1 MKGVRTIRGRIVL
14 EAEVQ
19 GRIHSTTILCVRR
32 DGHVALGGDGQVTI
46 GDTVMKANA
55 NKVRALKGGKILA
68 GFAGAAADAFTLFEK
83 FEEKLERYPGNLP
96 RAAVELAKDWRSDRV
111 LRRLEALLIVADK
124 EHGFV
129 ISGSGELIE
138 PDDGILAIGSGG
150 SYALAAARGLV
161 GNSGLPPR
169 DIVQKSLEIAA
180 ELDRYIVGQEPAKKA
195 VAIAVRNRWRR
206 AQTPD
211 DIRDEILPNNII
223 MIGPTGVGKTEIARR
238 LARLAGAPFL
248 KVEASKFTEVG
259 YVGRDVESMVR
270 ELVDVAI
277 NMVRTEREDEVYPE
291 AEARA
296 EERLLDILLPAAPAP
311 PLTASPSP
319 GEKGEGRGEK
329 APLFVV
335 SSKGDVTTKPLEAD
349 TEAQER
355 RRRSREKLR
364 QQLKEGKLEE
374 RDVEVEVQQ
383 QGFPMLEMMQPPQ
396 GMEGP
401 DVNFTEWLQEMLP
414 KKKKRR
420 TVHLHEARRILV
432 DEELKKLVDMDDVVN
447 EALDR
452 VENHGVIFID
462 ELDKIAGERGTVGP
476 DVSREGVQRDLLTI
490 VEGSTVQTRY
500 GYVRTDHV
508 LFIAAGAFHV
518 SKPSDLIP
526 ELQGRFPI
534 RVELSSL
541 TEADFVRIMT
551 EPENAL
557 TKQYAALCQAEGATL
572 EFTADGVK
580 EIARIAAKVNERM
593 ENIGARRLHTV
604 MTTLLEEV
612 MFELPD
618 YPSKHIVFDGP
629 AVRERLLRIV
639 EDEDLRK
646 YIL

>member
-1 MKGVRTIRGRIVL
+1 MAKAPVSQPPEPPPTTTNAPVAPPPGAEDTLPWL
-14 EAEVQ
+14 EE
-19 GRIHSTTILCVRR
+19 
-32 DGHVALGGDGQVTI
+32 
-46 GDTVMKANA
+46 
-55 NKVRALKGGKILA
+55 
-68 GFAGAAADAFTLFEK
+68 
-83 FEEKLERYPGNLP
+83 
-96 RAAVELAKDWRSDRV
+96 
-111 LRRLEALLIVADK
+111 
-124 EHGFV
+124 
-129 ISGSGELIE
+129 
-138 PDDGILAIGSGG
+138 
-150 SYALAAARGLV
+150 
-161 GNSGLPPR
+161 LPPR
-169 DIVQKSLEIAA
+169 KIVA

-195 VAIAVRNRWRR
+195 VAIAIRNRWRR
-206 AQTPD
+206 AQAPEE
-211 DIRDEILPNNII
+211 IRDEIMPNNII

-238 LARLAGAPFL
+238 LARIAGAPFL

-270 ELVDVAI
+270 ELVDVSI
-277 NMVRTEREDEVYPE
+277 NMVRSEREDDVYPT
-291 AEARA
+291 AEQRA
-296 EERLLDILLPAAPAP
+296 EERLLDLLLP
-311 PLTASPSP
+311 PLPSP
-319 GEKGEGRGEK
+319 PSPVPTGAGGGSGEQGTAAGQR
-329 APLFVV
+329 PLFVV
-335 SSKGDVTTKPLEAD
+335 SSKGDVQPKVPEAE

-355 RRRSREKLR
+355 RRRTREKLR
-364 QQLKEGKLEE
+364 QQLKEGQLEE
-374 RDVEVEVQQ
+374 RDVEIEVQQ
-383 QGFPMLEMMQPPQ
+383 QNFPMLEMMQPPQ

-401 DVNFTEWLQEMLP
+401 DINFGEMIQELIP

-420 TVHLHEARRILV
+420 TVHLHEARRILI

-462 ELDKIAGERGTVGP
+462 EIDKITGTRGQTTGP
-476 DVSREGVQRDLLTI
+476 DVSREGVQRDLLPI

-508 LFIAAGAFHV
+508 LFIAAGAFHIA
-518 SKPSDLIP
+518 KPSDLIP

-557 TKQYAALCQAEGATL
+557 TKQYAALCASDGATL

-604 MTTLLEEV
+604 LTTLLEDV
-612 MFELPD
+612 LFELPD

>member
-1 MKGVRTIRGRIVL
+1 M
-14 EAEVQ
+14 A
-19 GRIHSTTILCVRR
+19 
-32 DGHVALGGDGQVTI
+32 
-46 GDTVMKANA
+46 KAPA
-55 NKVRALKGGKILA
+55 SPPASPSPPA
-68 GFAGAAADAFTLFEK
+68 
-83 FEEKLERYPGNLP
+83 PP
-96 RAAVELAKDWRSDRV
+96 
-111 LRRLEALLIVADK
+111 
-124 EHGFV
+124 
-129 ISGSGELIE
+129 
-138 PDDGILAIGSGG
+138 
-150 SYALAAARGLV
+150 LAAEDQLPWLEE
-161 GNSGLPPR
+161 LPPR
-169 DIVQKSLEIAA
+169 KIVA
-180 ELDRYIVGQEPAKKA
+180 ELDRYIVGQEAAKKA

-206 AQTPD
+206 AQAPEE
-211 DIRDEILPNNII
+211 IRDEIMPNNII

-270 ELVDVAI
+270 ELVDVSI
-277 NMVRTEREDEVYPE
+277 NMVRSEREDDVYPT
-291 AEARA
+291 AEQRA
-296 EERLLDILLPAAPAP
+296 EERLLDLLLPPLPAP
-311 PLTASPSP
+311 PPAAASPP
-319 GEKGEGRGEK
+319 GVAPDPGAATAR
-329 APLFVV
+329 PLFVV
-335 SSKGDVTTKPLEAD
+335 SSKGDVQPKVPEAE

-355 RRRSREKLR
+355 RRRTREKLR
-364 QQLKEGKLEE
+364 QQLKDGQLEE
-374 RDVEVEVQQ
+374 RDVEIEVQQ
-383 QGFPMLEMMQPPQ
+383 QSFPMLEMMQPPQ

-401 DVNFTEWLQEMLP
+401 DINFGEMIQELIP

-420 TVHLHEARRILV
+420 TVHLHEARRILI

-462 ELDKIAGERGTVGP
+462 EIDKITGQRGQTAGP
-476 DVSREGVQRDLLTI
+476 DVSREGVQRDLLPI

-500 GYVRTDHV
+500 GYVRTDHI
-508 LFIAAGAFHV
+508 LFIAAGAFHIA
-518 SKPSDLIP
+518 KPSDLIP

-557 TKQYAALCQAEGATL
+557 TKQYAALCASDGATL
-572 EFTADGVK
+572 EFTPDGVK

-604 MTTLLEEV
+604 LTTLLEDV
-612 MFELPD
+612 LFELPD